1 MLNKVIFLLLLLLLL
16 PKQTSTFIMQE
27 TKTVIYSVHN
37 KIEFG
42 SGAMSASGTHS
53 CVCFLAGTLVRS
65 AYKKKKK
72 KNANCGDI
80 LLRSRCLNCW
90 QGHNCKWSQCTE
102 DHEGDVWL
110 LFTSPFYCSIIKMNC
125 LYCCCFSLSVL
136 FFMILLIYY
145 WLLFQPAL
153 GL

>member
-1 MLNKVIFLLLLLLLL
+1 
-16 PKQTSTFIMQE
+16 MQE

-80 LLRSRCLNCW
+80 LLRSRCLIADKDTIVNEASALRITK
-90 QGHNCKWSQCTE
+90 GTS
-102 DHEGDVWL
+102 DFFL
-110 LFTSPFYCSIIKMNC
+110 LR
-125 LYCCCFSLSVL
+125 L
-136 FFMILLIYY
+136 FI
-145 WLLFQPAL
+145 AA
-153 GL
+153 